1 MATIVIYPQAD
12 LAAVEAVL
20 DGLARR
26 VDGQWLVEA
35 GPLFVMVFAGSRLT
49 PGDGFD
55 PAELTRLATGLG
67 RPVTCAVCVEIPAGA
82 GDAAREFT
90 VGVLSACGG
99 RAEDEASGHLWS
111 LSEITERL
119 QVGHLRFYD
128 RGRYGEYRV
137 PFAVPAE
144 HVRYAAVADADDIVR
159 GHRDGWLS
167 AADATRLA
175 FLRRCDMTDRRPEFG
190 LLERVT
196 PGTGEYEQ
204 VAATIV
210 DRWGSSSP
218 FWEYAAASWCY
229 TLPAGERDRKLRE
242 LADATGSPDL
252 VDVAADPDGYGPA
265 WLACW
270 REQFLLGPVADGDG
284 MNWADLSALMGTDRP
299 EEVDAAFERA
309 EPNVGV
315 AVIGLALTHPD
326 PQPILARTARALA
339 SDNPALRAQAIV
351 ALAHAARLH
360 GVVDRANLR
369 LLRRSP
375 RGNAADDDLWTFV
388 PHRRLPWWL
397 WRHQLVRRC
406 RWHLWERW
414 LP

>member
-1 MATIVIYPQAD
+1 
-12 LAAVEAVL
+12 
-20 DGLARR
+20 
-26 VDGQWLVEA
+26 
-35 GPLFVMVFAGSRLT
+35 
-49 PGDGFD
+49 
-55 PAELTRLATGLG
+55 
-67 RPVTCAVCVEIPAGA
+67 
-82 GDAAREFT
+82 
-90 VGVLSACGG
+90 
-99 RAEDEASGHLWS
+99 
-111 LSEITERL
+111 
-119 QVGHLRFYD
+119 
-128 RGRYGEYRV
+128 
-137 PFAVPAE
+137 
-144 HVRYAAVADADDIVR
+144 
-159 GHRDGWLS
+159 
-167 AADATRLA
+167 
-175 FLRRCDMTDRRPEFG
+175 
-190 LLERVT
+190 
-196 PGTGEYEQ
+196 
-204 VAATIV
+204 
-210 DRWGSSSP
+210 
-218 FWEYAAASWCY
+218 
-229 TLPAGERDRKLRE
+229 
-242 LADATGSPDL
+242 
-252 VDVAADPDGYGPA
+252 
-265 WLACW
+265 
-270 REQFLLGPVADGDG
+270 

>member
-210 DRWGSSSP
+210 DRWGSSSRSGSTP
-218 FWEYAAASWCY
+218 PPAGATPSLPASETVSCASSPTRPAAPIWSTSQPTRTGTARPG
-229 TLPAGERDRKLRE
+229 LPAG
-242 LADATGSPDL
+242 ASSSCSAPSPTAT
-252 VDVAADPDGYGPA
+252 A
-265 WLACW
+265 
-270 REQFLLGPVADGDG
+270 
-284 MNWADLSALMGTDRP
+284 
-299 EEVDAAFERA
+299 
-309 EPNVGV
+309 
-315 AVIGLALTHPD
+315 
-326 PQPILARTARALA
+326 
-339 SDNPALRAQAIV
+339 
-351 ALAHAARLH
+351 
-360 GVVDRANLR
+360 
-369 LLRRSP
+369 
-375 RGNAADDDLWTFV
+375 
-388 PHRRLPWWL
+388 
-397 WRHQLVRRC
+397 
-406 RWHLWERW
+406 
-414 LP
+414 